1 LSIQDEQELL
11 SLKAVGRIVRMV
23 LDAMKAEV
31 RPPDSPIVVPRT
43 HGEPLSCPAARPSG
57 LPL

>member
-31 RPPDSPIVVPRT
+31 RTGDHVLSAHFEHTLVITSGTPILLT
-43 HGEPLSCPAARPSG
+43 AG
-57 LPL
+57 